1 MLAGSLEIPSATG
14 LGAVSVTG
22 HSGITIQP
30 VTTSMHWAGWKSLR
44 MLEDACWWLMMD
56 WHSTSLF
63 CPKFEAKKLG
73 TAKIA
78 PLIPLSA
85 RNSLW
90 CPRSR
95 QKMAETN
102 GVTAWGPLTIAFDN
116 FDHSLH
122 FPWFVV
128 QDRSGNRVVEWLV
141 CCSLILFVAI
151 PFRMKCSSSA
161 AFLQHGPGGS
171 SAPLEGGRQIGQDTN
186 KGRKPH
192 KIWISSQRNHFSQ
205 KLIVDDDRQKAISRT
220 LRTWTRLRIPRQG
233 PWHVHQ
239 LCRDKRNLRFE

>member
-63 CPKFEAKKLG
+63 CPNLRRRNWW

-116 FDHSLH
+116 LRS
-122 FPWFVV
+122 FPSF
-128 QDRSGNRVVEWLV
+128 SLV
-141 CCSLILFVAI
+141 CCSRQVRKSCRWMTCLLLFD
-151 PFRMKCSSSA
+151 S
-161 AFLQHGPGGS
+161 
-171 SAPLEGGRQIGQDTN
+171 
-186 KGRKPH
+186 
-192 KIWISSQRNHFSQ
+192 
-205 KLIVDDDRQKAISRT
+205 
-220 LRTWTRLRIPRQG
+220 
-233 PWHVHQ
+233 
-239 LCRDKRNLRFE
+239 LCCYSL